1 MNERLDI
8 GPVHP
13 SVTKPTI
20 WRSTVMTKEVHPS
33 VLVANIGNAF
43 LPGVQEAVEA
53 AANVYARTGA
63 RCVVAVQPNLCVVS
77 PFGLD
82 SMRNFMVLRA
92 CAAGF
97 DYILFLDN
105 DVLLEDPE
113 TVVKLVARGH
123 LYIIP
128 WFDQS
133 PIGRNEILG
142 NPMYDADQGLMRM
155 EWTVPYCSLINT
167 AAFKLAG
174 RRPFGEQPIYSKDEY
189 DSLWFTQHGVEI
201 WQDTNVKVKLLRPP
215 GSLVNMVG
223 NLRPLKPFEMP

>member
-8 GPVHP
+8 GPGHP
-13 SVTKPTI
+13 SVTKPII
-20 WRSTVMTKEVHPS
+20 WRSTVMTKEVRPS

-43 LPGVQEAVEA
+43 LPGTQEAVEA
-53 AANVYARTGA
+53 AANVYAKTGA
-63 RCVVAVQPNLCVVS
+63 RCVVTVQPNLCVVS

-92 CAAGF
+92 CAASF

-113 TVVKLVARGH
+113 TLVKLVARGQ
-123 LYIIP
+123 LYVVP

-133 PIGRNEILG
+133 PIGRTEILG
-142 NPMYDADQGLMRM
+142 NPMYDADQGMMRM

-174 RRPFGEQPIYSKDEY
+174 MRPFGEMPIYCKDEA

-201 WQDTNVKVKLLRPP
+201 WQDTDVHVKLLRGPRLL
-215 GSLVNMVG
+215 SDMVG
-223 NLRPLKPFEMP
+223 AFRPLKPFEMP